1 MAASEEE
8 NESNYTAKKY
18 RTPDG
23 APSDIVIFTITTREK
38 TSVKKALPVR
48 ELQVLLIQRK
58 KWPFEGQWAL
68 PGGFC
73 KETESMYGC
82 AERELAEETGVSGV
96 HMEYFNVYS
105 EPGRDPRGWIIS
117 HAFFA
122 LVQEKWLAARRAD
135 DDAADVRLFPVEEAL
150 SMDLAF
156 DHRKILADA
165 LEKVRERMLT
175 TAIAKEFLPEEFT
188 ISELYQVIQTVVPD
202 FEEVNFIRKITST
215 QSRKGIIEEARTET
229 GEPKV
234 SNRYSQRAAQL
245 YRFTDFAPRL
255 SIYS

>member
-1 MAASEEE
+1 MVPQEE
-8 NESNYTAKKY
+8 NETNYSAKKY

-23 APSDIVIFTITTREK
+23 APSDIVIFTITSRERN
-38 TSVKKALPVR
+38 TVKKALPVR

-58 KWPFEGQWAL
+58 KWPYEGQWAL
-68 PGGFC
+68 PGGFS
-73 KETESMYGC
+73 KDTESQYDC
-82 AERELAEETGVSGV
+82 AKRELEEETGVADV

-105 EPGRDPRGWIIS
+105 QPGRDPRGWIIS

-122 LVQEKWLAARRAD
+122 LVQEKWLADRRAD

-150 SMDLAF
+150 AMDLAF
-156 DHRKILADA
+156 DHREVLADA

-175 TAIAKEFLPEEFT
+175 TTIAKEFLPEEFT

-202 FEEVNFIRKITST
+202 FEEANFIRKITST
-215 QSRKGIIEEARTET
+215 QSRRGIIEEVRTPA
-229 GEPKV
+229 GQPKL
-234 SNRYSQRAAQL
+234 SNQYSQRAAQL
-245 YRFTDFAPRL
+245 YRFTDYAPRL